1 MRQRRYLFLQG
12 CTGPFFAR
20 LGDALR
26 HAGHGVHRINFNT
39 GDRVS
44 WRGRPACAYRGTLA
58 DWPVFLEDSITTHGI
73 TDAVML
79 GDTRAVHQSALA
91 VMDRHAV
98 RAHVLE
104 EGYFRPSWLTL
115 EANGINGHSRL
126 PRDPDWYR
134 AAAAHVPHYGDPA
147 PIPNPLRRVAAYEL
161 GYRIPNLLDPLLHP
175 GFVYHRESA
184 LREFYGWARR
194 FAKMPRYERQ
204 AADRIQA
211 LIRAGTPFYVLPL
224 QLASD
229 SQMREHS
236 DFHGIPSLAQEVI
249 NSFLRHAPVETSL
262 VIKNHPLDTGFVDYR
277 RWIDRL
283 ARRLGL
289 GDRVV
294 YLEAGHM
301 PTLLHHA
308 QGVVTVNSTVGTSA
322 LLHGRPLIA
331 LGAAIYD
338 LPGLTFQGGL
348 DAFWQAGE
356 PPDRSLYRAFRDT
369 VIHTTQVEGGFY
381 SPDGVAKGVAGCAAI
396 MQRDQLPLDA
406 LMARTHGRG

>member
-12 CTGPFFAR
+12 CTGPFFAQ
-20 LGDALR
+20 LCDELR
-26 HAGHGVHRINFNT
+26 RAGHAVHRINFNT

-44 WRGRPACAYRGTLA
+44 WRGRPACAYRGGID
-58 DWPVFLEDSITTHGI
+58 DWPAFIADYITHQGI
-73 TDAVML
+73 TDGVML
-79 GDTRAVHQSALA
+79 GDTRAIHRMAIA

-115 EANGINGHSRL
+115 EASGINGHSRL
-126 PRDPDWYR
+126 PADPDWYR
-134 AAAAHVPHYGDPA
+134 DAAQHVPHYGDRP
-147 PIPNPLRRVAAYEL
+147 PIPSPLRRLAAYEI
-161 GYRIPNLLDPLLHP
+161 GYRIPNILDPLLHP
-175 GFVYHRESA
+175 GFVYHREPA
-184 LREFYGWARR
+184 VREFYGWARR
-194 FAKMPRYERQ
+194 FAKMPRLERQ
-204 AADRIQA
+204 AASRIQA
-211 LIRAGTPFYVLPL
+211 LVGAGTPFFLLPL

-236 DFHGIPSLAQEVI
+236 DFHGIPSLVQRVI
-249 NSFLRHAPVETSL
+249 NSFIRHAPADASL

-277 RWIDRL
+277 RWINRL

-289 GDRVV
+289 ADRII

-301 PTLLHHA
+301 PTLLDHA
-308 QGVVTVNSTVGTSA
+308 QGVVTVNSTVGASA
-322 LLHGRPLIA
+322 LLYRQPVIA
-331 LGAAIYD
+331 LGEAIYD

-348 DAFWQAGE
+348 DAFWQDAE

-381 SPDGVAKGVAGCAAI
+381 SPRGIRMGVTGCAAI

-406 LMARTHGRG
+406 LMERTHGRG